1 MTIVRGSSA
10 MVVVGFVALV
20 PGARWALGQAID
32 LPTSK
37 QIVRP
42 VPGSPQRLNSLPMSM
57 AVSPDARY
65 VVTVNAGYGTF
76 ESNYMQSLAVLD
88 TRTGAVADF
97 PEADTAARAK
107 QTLYSGLAFSRDG
120 RHIYA
125 SMGSEADPLGTASG
139 DTGSGV
145 VVYGFSSDA
154 KIARERMMKIPLQQL
169 APGRKTMLID
179 GREGDKGVPFPA
191 AIAVVGAA
199 GAEKLLVA
207 GNLSDD
213 VLLMD
218 ATTGVIE
225 KRFDL
230 SENDAVPS
238 TYPVALAVSKDET
251 RAFVALWNASE
262 VVELDLK
269 KGTVGRKLAL
279 LKPESAVAAGTHPC
293 ALEISPDG
301 KTMYVALA
309 NRDAVAAVNVGAD
322 QFAVK
327 GYFDTRL
334 PQQSYFGAEP
344 EALALSPDGSR
355 LYVANAISDAIAVM
369 DTTKPT
375 AKAAKEGMVEPI
387 GFLPTEWMPMSMSF
401 TGGKLY
407 VATAK
412 GKGTGPNNFPQRQVP
427 GQRARQGT
435 STYIGTLLYGSLAVL
450 DVKGMEQELPKW
462 TAEVLESNRM
472 KAAEEKIQF
481 SDGRQDHI
489 KHVIYIIKENRTYD
503 QVFGDLKQNGKP
515 VGNGDPSLAMYGADV
530 TPNQHKL
537 ALQFGVLDNFY
548 DSGEVSGDGHVW
560 STAGIGTDY
569 LEKTW
574 EQNYRGGQRT
584 YDFEGVVAQGYPILQ
599 KIPDVNEPASGYLWG
614 NMARHGKTYYHFG
627 EYISST
633 FCDVRKSGSSQ
644 EGPMLEGL
652 HCEQTAV
659 KPGDTF
665 PEEWGGGVNK
675 WPWAIPRLAK
685 NVPTKP
691 ELVGHYAPESPDFN
705 LRVPDQIRA
714 EVMLKHLTGWIA
726 NREAGNDT
734 MPNFIVMRLGNDHT
748 AGTTLGGPTPK
759 SSVADNDLAIG
770 RMVEAVSHSAYWDD
784 TAFFI
789 LEDDAQNGADHV
801 DAHRSLALV
810 VSKYSPHAAADGGSF
825 VDSRFYSTVSVIRTM
840 ETLLGV
846 PPMNN
851 NDAFSSMISTLFTGA
866 GDQTPYSADIT
877 NRENG
882 LIYAA
887 NQRTAPGARESS
899 RMDFTHED
907 HADPQKL
914 NVILW
919 KDAMGDKPVPA
930 LLLEKRKKSKK
941 DDDD

>member
-1 MTIVRGSSA
+1 MRCLA
-10 MVVVGFVALV
+10 MMVFGFVSCV
-20 PGARWALGQAID
+20 PGCGFGLGQAID

-88 TRTGAVADF
+88 TQTGTVVDF
-97 PEADTAARAK
+97 PDADTSARAK

-145 VVYGFSSDA
+145 LVYGFSSDA
-154 KIARERMMKIPLQQL
+154 NGGKITRERMMKIPLQQL
-169 APGRKTMLID
+169 AAGRKTMLIGGKD
-179 GREGDKGVPFPA
+179 GDKGVPFPA

-199 GAEKLLVA
+199 GKEKLLVA
-207 GNLSDD
+207 DNLSDD

-218 ATTGVIE
+218 AATGVIE

-238 TYPVALAVSKDET
+238 TYPVALAISKDGA

-279 LKPESAVAAGTHPC
+279 LKPESAVAPGTHPC

-309 NRDAVAAVNVGAD
+309 NRDAVASVNVGAD
-322 QFAVK
+322 QFSVK

-369 DTTKPT
+369 DTSKLT
-375 AKAAKEGMVEPI
+375 AKAAKQGMEEPI

-401 TGGKLY
+401 TGNKLY

-427 GQRARQGT
+427 GQRGRQGS

-481 SDGRQDHI
+481 ADGRQDHI

-503 QVFGDLKQNGKP
+503 QILGDLKQNEKQ

-530 TPNQHKL
+530 TPNEHKL

-560 STAGIGTDY
+560 STAAIGTDY

-574 EQNYRGGQRT
+574 QQNYRGGQRT
-584 YDFEGVVAQGYPILQ
+584 YDFEGVVAQGYPLLQ

-633 FCDVRKSGSSQ
+633 FCDVKKSGSSQ
-644 EGPMLEGL
+644 EGPLLEGSQ
-652 HCEQTAV
+652 CEKMAV
-659 KPGDTF
+659 KPGETF

-675 WPWAIPRLAK
+675 WPWPIPRLAK

-714 EVMLKHLTGWIA
+714 DIMLKHLKGWIA
-726 NREAGNDT
+726 DRETGNDT

-748 AGTTLGGPTPK
+748 AGTAPGGPTPK

-770 RMVEAVSHSAYWDD
+770 RMVDAVSHSAYWDD

-801 DAHRSLALV
+801 DAHRSVALV
-810 VSKYSPHAAADGGSF
+810 ISKYSPTATDGAPF

-840 ETLLGV
+840 ETLLAL

-851 NDAFSSMISTLFTGA
+851 NDAFSSMISTLFAGA
-866 GDQTPYSADIT
+866 GNQAPYSADYV

-882 LIYAA
+882 LIYTA

-899 RMDFTHED
+899 KMDFTHED

-930 LLLEKRKKSKK
+930 LLLEKRKKPKK
-941 DDDD
+941 DDDDD

>member
-1 MTIVRGSSA
+1 MTLGL
-10 MVVVGFVALV
+10 VGPALV
-20 PGARWALGQAID
+20 CGQMLGQAID

-42 VPGSPQRLNSLPMSM
+42 VPGGPQRLNSLPISM

-88 TRTGAVADF
+88 TRTGTVADF

-145 VVYGFSSDA
+145 VVYGFSTDSNRG
-154 KIARERMMKIPLQQL
+154 KISRERMMKIPLQQL
-169 APGRKTMLID
+169 APGRKTMLIE
-179 GREGDKGVPFPA
+179 GREGDKGIPFPA
-191 AIAVVGAA
+191 AIAVVGTT
-199 GAEKLLVA
+199 GAEKLLIA
-207 GNLSDD
+207 DNLSDD

-218 ATTGVIE
+218 AGTGKVIT
-225 KRFDL
+225 RFDL

-238 TYPVALAVSKDET
+238 TYPVALAVSKDGT

-279 LKPESAVAAGTHPC
+279 LKPENAVAAGTHPC

-309 NRDAVAAVNVGAD
+309 NRDAVAAVNVGGD
-322 QFAVK
+322 QFSVK

-344 EALALSPDGSR
+344 EALAVSPDGSR

-369 DTTKPT
+369 DTTKLT

-387 GFLPTEWMPMSMSF
+387 GFMPTEWMPMSMSF
-401 TGGKLY
+401 TGDKLY

-412 GKGTGPNNFPQRQVP
+412 GKGTGPNNFAQRQAP
-427 GQRARQGT
+427 GQHGRQGS

-481 SDGRQDHI
+481 ADGRQDHI

-503 QVFGDLKQNGKP
+503 QVFGDLKQDGKP
-515 VGNGDPSLAMYGADV
+515 VGNGDPSLAMYGVEV
-530 TPNQHKL
+530 TPNQHAL

-560 STAGIGTDY
+560 STAAIGTDY

-574 EQNYRGGQRT
+574 QQNYRGGQRT

-599 KIPDVNEPASGYLWG
+599 KIPDVVEPASGYLWG

-633 FCDVRKSGSSQ
+633 FCDVKKSGSSQ
-644 EGPMLEGL
+644 EGPLLEGL
-652 HCEQTAV
+652 RCEQTAV
-659 KPGDTF
+659 KPGDKF

-675 WPWAIPRLAK
+675 WAWPIPRLAK

-714 EVMLKHLTGWIA
+714 EIMLKHLKGWIA
-726 NREAGNDT
+726 DRDAGSDT

-748 AGTTLGGPTPK
+748 AGTTPGGPTPK

-770 RMVEAVSHSAYWDD
+770 RMVEAVSHSVYWDD

-810 VSKYSPHAAADGGSF
+810 VSKYSPRKTNGGPY

-840 ETLLGV
+840 ETLLGL

-851 NDAFSSMISTLFTGA
+851 NDAFSSMISTLFTGT
-866 GDQTPYSADIT
+866 GDQVPFSADNT

-882 LIYAA
+882 LIYAV
-887 NQRTAPGARESS
+887 NQRTAVGARESS
-899 RMDFTHED
+899 KMDFTHED
-907 HADPQKL
+907 RADPQKL

-919 KDAMGDKPVPA
+919 KDAMGNQPVPA
-930 LLLEKRKKSKK
+930 LLLEKRKKAKK
-941 DDDD
+941 DDDDD